1 MARRYRG
8 RVIHTDELSAGAV
21 AGSWGRAVVGVLL
34 GGLLALATP
43 LLLWPVG
50 RDRLALA
57 LAAAQVRLITR
68 WHGPVHVERPAPARC
83 RRYLLLRWPVGLLGL
98 GVLALLL
105 VCLVVGASMLSAFL
119 LDGDWALVEDSRE
132 RVGAALLLVSAP
144 IGVMLTFV
152 TAAGVFG
159 VGTLDRWLAA
169 EALGVSDRALL
180 RRRVAELTTTRA
192 DVVDAVNDERR
203 RIERDLHDG
212 VQQRVVALGV
222 LVGRAHRAGAG
233 DRARDLLEQAL
244 VVSQETIAELRQVA
258 LRVYP
263 SALDAGGLPAALEA
277 LAERSTTP
285 VALRVDPGRL
295 PAAVEVALYFVASEA
310 VNNAVKHA
318 GATRVEVVVAERDG
332 RVELSVSDDGAGG
345 ADPAGPGLSGLARRV
360 LAADGVFGVD
370 SPAGG
375 PTVVRAVLPCG

>member
-1 MARRYRG
+1 M
-8 RVIHTDELSAGAV
+8 IHTDELSAGAV

>member
-1 MARRYRG
+1 M
-8 RVIHTDELSAGAV
+8 IHTDELSAGAV

-43 LLLWPVG
+43 PLLLWPVG

-57 LAAAQVRLITR
+57 LAATQVRLITR
-68 WHGPVHVERPAPARC
+68 WHGPVHVPRPAPARC

-132 RVGAALLLVSAP
+132 RVGPALLLVSAP
-144 IGVMLTFV
+144 TGAMLTFV

-169 EALGVSDRALL
+169 EALGAGDRALL

-222 LVGRAHRAGAG
+222 LVGRAHRAGGG

-310 VNNAVKHA
+310 VTNAVKHA
-318 GATRVEVVVAERDG
+318 GATRVEVVVAGRDG

-370 SPAGG
+370 SPVGG